1 MKSYD
6 FLTRV
11 RERAHVDSREAAL
24 QASRATL
31 MILSERLKGGEP
43 LHLAAQLPPEIARFL
58 HTEHAGSGQRLS
70 VDEFVRRVS
79 ELEGVDPDTAREHA
93 RSVIEVLYEAVSEGE
108 MDDVVAQLPAD
119 YRQVFGPHWRH

>member
-1 MKSYD
+1 MKTTD
-6 FLTRV
+6 FVARV
-11 RERAHVDSREAAL
+11 RERGQIDSSEAAL

-31 MILSERLKGGEP
+31 SILSERLKGGEP
-43 LHLAAQLPPEIARFL
+43 QHLAAQLPPGIARFL
-58 HTEHAGSGQRLS
+58 HTKNAGRGMRLS
-70 VDEFVRRVS
+70 ADEFVRRVG
-79 ELEGVDPDTAREHA
+79 ELEGVDPDTARAHA